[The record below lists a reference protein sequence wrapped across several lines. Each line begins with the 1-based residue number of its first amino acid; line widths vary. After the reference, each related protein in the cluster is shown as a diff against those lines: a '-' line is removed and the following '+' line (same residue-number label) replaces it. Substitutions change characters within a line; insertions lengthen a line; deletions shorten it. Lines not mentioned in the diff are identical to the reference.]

1 MEAFLDKRED
11 EIQMAVTIV
20 AEVNVTMNIHEF
32 GKENKETILL
42 IHPSVVK
49 WDYFENVIPLLQKKY
64 HLLVPALPGYDFEN
78 NSDFTSVEQIASE
91 LNDWLKAEGYTE
103 LYAVYGC
110 SMGGSISLLVALGQ
124 KIPIRH
130 CIMDGGITP
139 YQLPW
144 IVTRFIALKDYL
156 MMMIGRTGGVGL
168 LEKAF
173 ATDEYTKEDL
183 QYVAD
188 VLRHCSSKTLWRTF
202 ESCNNYKVP
211 VNIPKLDT
219 ELHYWYSDGEEKER
233 KQDIAYIRNK
243 FPQTKFEVLPKL
255 GHAGLVL
262 LKPELFVEMIDKLG

>member
-1 MEAFLDKRED
+1 
-11 EIQMAVTIV
+11 
-20 AEVNVTMNIHEF
+20 MNIHEF
-32 GKENKETILL
+32 GKENEKTILL

-49 WDYFENVIPLLQKKY
+49 WDYFEYVIPLLQKNY

-78 NSDFTSVEQIASE
+78 DSDFTSVEQIALE
-91 LNDWLKAEGYTE
+91 LNSWLKAEGYTK

-110 SMGGSISLLVALGQ
+110 SMGGSIALMVTLGQ
-124 KIPIRH
+124 MIKIEH

-156 MMMIGRTGGVGL
+156 MMMLGRTGGVWL

-173 ATDEYTKEDL
+173 ATDDYSKEDL

-188 VLRHCSSKTLWRTF
+188 VLRHCSRKTLWRTF
-202 ESCNNYKVP
+202 DSCNNYEVP
-211 VNIPKLDT
+211 EPVPQVDT
-219 ELHYWYSDGEEKER
+219 QIHYWYAKGEERER
-233 KQDIAYIRNK
+233 KQDIAYMKRK
-243 FPQTKFEVLPKL
+243 FPQTKFEVLPEL

-262 LKPELFVEMIDKLG
+262 LKPELFVEMMEKIMNVKNAEILQNTI

>member
-1 MEAFLDKRED
+1 
-11 EIQMAVTIV
+11 
-20 AEVNVTMNIHEF
+20 MNIHEF

-49 WDYFENVIPLLQKKY
+49 WDYFETVIPLLQDRY

-78 NSDFTSVEQIASE
+78 DSDFTGVEQIASD
-91 LNDWLKAEGYTE
+91 LNVWLKANGYTE

-110 SMGGSISLLVALGQ
+110 SMGGSIALLTALGQ

-139 YQLPW
+139 YRLPW
-144 IVTRFIALKDYL
+144 IVTRLIALKDYL
-156 MMMIGRTGGVGL
+156 MMMIGRTGGVAL

-173 ATDEYTKEDL
+173 ATDDYSREDL

-188 VLRHCSSKTLWRTF
+188 VLKHCSRKTIWRTF

-211 VNIPKLDT
+211 EPVPRMDT
-219 ELHYWYSDGEEKER
+219 KLHYWYAKGEEKER
-233 KQDIAYIRNK
+233 KQDIAYIKEK
-243 FPQTKFEVLPKL
+243 FPQTVFEVLPEL
-255 GHAGLVL
+255 GHGGLVL
-262 LKPELFVEMIDKLG
+262 LKPELFAEMMDRLS

>member
-1 MEAFLDKRED
+1 
-11 EIQMAVTIV
+11 
-20 AEVNVTMNIHEF
+20 MNIHEF

-49 WDYFENVIPLLQKKY
+49 WDYFEYVIPLLQKKY

-78 NSDFTSVEQIASE
+78 DSDFTSVEQIASE
-91 LNDWLKAEGYTE
+91 LNAWLKAEGYTE

-124 KIPIRH
+124 QIPIKH
-130 CIMDGGITP
+130 CVMDGGITP

-173 ATDEYTKEDL
+173 ATDDYSKEDL

-188 VLRHCSSKTLWRTF
+188 VLRHCSRKTLWRTF
-202 ESCNNYKVP
+202 DSCNNYKIP
-211 VNIPKLDT
+211 TPIPKVDT
-219 ELHYWYSDGEEKER
+219 KFYYWYAKGELKER
-233 KQDIAYIRNK
+233 KQDIAYIKQR
-243 FPQTKFEVLPKL
+243 FPQTEFEVLPDL
-255 GHAGLVL
+255 GHAGLAL
-262 LKPELFVEMIDKLG
+262 LKPELFTEMLERLG

>member
-1 MEAFLDKRED
+1 MIKENTKERLEA
-11 EIQMAVTIV
+11 MT
-20 AEVNVTMNIHEF
+20 IHEF

-49 WDYFENVIPLLQKKY
+49 WDYFETVIPILQGKY

-78 NSDFTSVEQIASE
+78 NSDFTSVEQITAE

-110 SMGGSISLLVALGQ
+110 SMGGSIALLVALGQ
-124 KIPIRH
+124 LIRIKH
-130 CIMDGGITP
+130 CVMDGGITP

-144 IVTRFIALKDYL
+144 IITRLIALKDYL

-173 ATDEYTKEDL
+173 ATDDYSKEDL

-188 VLRHCSSKTLWRTF
+188 VLRHCSRKTLWRTF
-202 ESCNNYKVP
+202 DSCNNYKVP
-211 VNIPKLDT
+211 TPLPKIET
-219 ELHYWYSDGEEKER
+219 KLHYWYTKGEEKER
-233 KQDIAYIRNK
+233 KQDINYIKQK
-243 FPQTKFEVLPKL
+243 FPKTEFAVLPDL

-262 LKPELFVEMIDKLG
+262 LKPELFAEMIDALS

>member
-1 MEAFLDKRED
+1 
-11 EIQMAVTIV
+11 
-20 AEVNVTMNIHEF
+20 MNIHEF
-32 GKENKETILL
+32 GKENTETILL

-91 LNDWLKAEGYTE
+91 LNNWLGAEGYTE

-110 SMGGSISLLVALGQ
+110 SMGGSIALMVTLGQ
-124 KIPIRH
+124 KIKIKH

-144 IVTRFIALKDYL
+144 VVTRFIALKDYL
-156 MMMIGRTGGVGL
+156 MMMIGRTGGMAL

-173 ATDEYTKEDL
+173 ATDEYSKEDL

-188 VLRHCSSKTLWRTF
+188 VLRHCSRKTLWRTF
-202 ESCNNYKVP
+202 DSCNNYKVP
-211 VNIPKLDT
+211 DPVPEMDT
-219 ELHYWYSDGEEKER
+219 QIHYWYANGEEKER
-233 KQDIAYIRNK
+233 KQDINYMKNR
-243 FPQTKFEVLPKL
+243 FPQTEFQILPDL
-255 GHAGLVL
+255 GHGGLVL
-262 LKPELFVEMIDKLG
+262 LRPELFMEMICKLEKNK